1 MRKQTARPPKRTMT
15 TVSSRLVGAGAALAV
30 AVAAACASGGVRPFF
45 PPLPGALLDT
55 VIGDPADVI
64 TEVAVLVAAEGLAIR
79 WNSPAEGYLETEWY
93 DVVARRPGG
102 ENSLQ
107 PENVIKL
114 RFFSDPVRQGE
125 TRLASEAVT
134 RLTVDP
140 SMPSRESEVI
150 VPPGHPGEQILRRVI
165 AGVRSRF
172 GTPPP

>member
-1 MRKQTARPPKRTMT
+1 MA
-15 TVSSRLVGAGAALAV
+15 
-30 AVAAACASGGVRPFF
+30 
-45 PPLPGALLDT
+45 
-55 VIGDPADVI
+55 DPEDVI
-64 TEVAVLVAAEGLAIR
+64 TEVTVLVAAEGFAIR

-102 ENSLQ
+102 ESSLQ

-114 RFFSDPVRQGE
+114 RFVSDPVREGE
-125 TRLASEAVT
+125 TQLASEAVT

-140 SMPSRESEVI
+140 SMPSRESEII

-172 GTPPP
+172 DTPSP